1 VILATVALET
11 KKRRRHSHGSGEL
24 AVTRSTLVTIQPGSA
39 SKRPLFCVHAEAG
52 DVSLYYG
59 IARHLAADRPVFG
72 LCAPAADEIDAH
84 QRLERMAEHHVRE
97 IKSAQPDGPY
107 LIVGECTGG
116 ALAYEI
122 AQRLR
127 GAGQEIALLAL
138 VDSFAP
144 GLPRLRSS
152 MPRPL
157 YRILHRSR
165 ILGFH
170 VGNLVRLGMREKLAY
185 AASKAQRA
193 RRALTAKASR
203 VLDPTAASVSPQ
215 LAFREALAAYDAAP
229 YAGSMVLLRAARM
242 PLGIHASPDLGW
254 AGLVANLE
262 VETIPGY
269 FTTPISEPGVR
280 VLADRLSA
288 HLGEGDGQA

>member
-1 VILATVALET
+1 MILATAALET
-11 KKRRRHSHGSGEL
+11 KKRRRHSPGGGEL
-24 AVTRSTLVTIQPGSA
+24 FVTRSTLVTIQPGSG

-59 IARHLAADRPVFG
+59 IARHLAADRPLLG
-72 LCAPAADEIDAH
+72 LCAPAADGLDAH
-84 QRLERMAEHHVRE
+84 RRLERMAKHHVRE
-97 IKSAQPDGPY
+97 IKSAQPEGPY

-122 AQRLR
+122 AQQLR
-127 GAGQEIALLAL
+127 AAGQEIALLAL
-138 VDSFAP
+138 VDAFPP
-144 GLPRLRSS
+144 GLPRLHSS

-170 VGNLVRLGMREKLAY
+170 AANLVRLGMREKLAY

-193 RRALTAKASR
+193 RRALRAKSYR
-203 VLDPTAASVSPQ
+203 VLGRTAASVSPQ
-215 LAFREALAAYDAAP
+215 LAFREALATYDAAP
-229 YAGSMVLLRAARM
+229 YAGSMVLFRAARM

-254 AGLVANLE
+254 AGLVADLE

-288 HLGEGDGQA
+288 HLGERAGQA